1 MINAKQDP
9 KCSDLVQEKFNETE
23 ADYKKARE
31 FFEEY
36 QDATEGE
43 QIAMKVF
50 DKHRGD
56 YFHEY
61 EDLFDY
67 VNQTALSWDYVEGE
81 GREAGYYRLQLSW
94 GGPSDEF
101 RIYVNQDKE
110 IDIIEYWY
118 MDWFDSAHYLV
129 AKYSDCW
136 HICDQFLECERWK

>member
-1 MINAKQDP
+1 MNNANQQP
-9 KCSDLVQEKFNETE
+9 KCADLVESKYNETE
-23 ADYKKARE
+23 ADYKRARK

-43 QIAMKVF
+43 QIALRVI
-50 DKHRGD
+50 DENRGD
-56 YFHEY
+56 FFHEY
-61 EDLFDY
+61 DDLFDY

-81 GREAGYYRLQLSW
+81 GRKAGYYRLQLSW

-136 HICDQFLECERWK
+136 HICDQFLECERWS

>member
-1 MINAKQDP
+1 MINANQDP
-9 KCSDLVQEKFNETE
+9 KCADLVESKYNETE
-23 ADYKKARE
+23 ADYKKARK

-36 QDATEGE
+36 QDATEG
-43 QIAMKVF
+43 QRIALEVI
-50 DKHRGD
+50 DKKRGD

-61 EDLFDY
+61 DDLFDY
-67 VNQTALSWDYVEGE
+67 VNQTALSWDYVDSE

-136 HICDQFLECERWK
+136 HICDQFLECERWS